1 MTATF
6 SLLEHK
12 LAIEE
17 LIGRYNHSL
26 DSYDLTTWLDC
37 WTDDAVF
44 DGIGKYLVG
53 KAAIKSFADTY
64 ERDFGAHMPSGK
76 HYTVNILSQIN
87 GDQAT
92 SRSYLQL
99 VRTTAKGVQIV
110 FTGRYED
117 TLRREGETWRFAGRK
132 MIQDFPPKTV

>member
-1 MTATF
+1 MTTTF
-6 SLLEHK
+6 SLLENK

-17 LIGRYNHSL
+17 LIGRYNQSL
-26 DSYDLTTWLDC
+26 DRYDFTTWLDC

-44 DGIGKYLVG
+44 DGIGQYLVG
-53 KAAIKSFADTY
+53 KAAIKVFADTY
-64 ERDFGAHMPSGK
+64 ERTFGPHK

-92 SRSYLQL
+92 SRAYLQL

-110 FTGRYED
+110 FTGTYED

-132 MIQDFPPKTV
+132 MIQDLPPKAA